1 MNWLI
6 AASMVTGL
14 SSKRTA
20 GCMPPERK
28 KASRIAAARWKVC
41 STPGLMPSFCAA
53 PGCQR
58 QVLAE
63 VST

>member
-1 MNWLI
+1 
-6 AASMVTGL
+6 MVTGL
-14 SSKRTA
+14 SSKRTV
-20 GCMPPERK
+20 GWVPPARK
-28 KASRIAAARWKVC
+28 KASRMFAARWKVY
-41 STPGLMPSFCAA
+41 STPDPMPSFSAA